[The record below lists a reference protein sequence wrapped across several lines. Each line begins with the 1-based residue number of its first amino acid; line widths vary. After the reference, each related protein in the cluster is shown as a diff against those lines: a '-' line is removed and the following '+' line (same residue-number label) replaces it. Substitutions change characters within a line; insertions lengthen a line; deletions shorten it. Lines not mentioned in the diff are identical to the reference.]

1 MGNMSV
7 STFPILSFKSSYP
20 ILFHPFFS
28 SQPGEGFSE
37 GGEEFCVGVVHH
49 EVAVAFEA
57 FHIHPADFN
66 ASFPVGDGD
75 ASPEGELMAWGQ
87 AHGTEEIVDLQDI
100 DMDFI
105 LGIVCLFHDQTLGF
119 GIEALGELRNS
130 ERGAV
135 LELNLVH
142 LVLHQASLFPMGV
155 VPGEGDDSFGIVSQE
170 GLGAG
175 DHRDGT
181 GGMGCHHN
189 GHQHGQHHYF
199 FHLQH

>member
-20 ILFHPFFS
+20 ILFHPFFP

-37 GGEEFCVGVVHH
+37 GGEEFCVGVVDH
-49 EVAVAFEA
+49 EVAVTFEA
-57 FHIHPADFN
+57 LHVHPADFN

-75 ASPEGELMAWGQ
+75 ACPEGELMAWRQ
-87 AHGTEEIVDLQDI
+87 AHGAEEIVDLQDFH
-100 DMDFI
+100 MDFI

-130 ERGAV
+130 ERSAV

-142 LVLHQASLFPMGV
+142 LVLHQASLFPVGV
-155 VPGEGDDSFGIVSQE
+155 VPGEGDDGFRIVSQE

-175 DHRDGT
+175 DHRDWT